1 MLFFLFSGLNPSN
14 ARTLLSKY
22 GEIDRIYFEPEKFR
36 RGIPYAYKE
45 GWVEYKKKRVAKMVA
60 NTLNGQAISAKKKS
74 PFAEA
79 IWTMKY
85 LHRFKWHHLNEQ
97 VTFDQRSKEQRLRME
112 LGKVRKEADF
122 YTGQLMKLK
131 KLKKNPEQKL
141 DDEKLNSRKAFYQK
155 KQLHPAKPKE
165 TNFDSSLLERIFVG

>member
-1 MLFFLFSGLNPSN
+1 MNPSN
-14 ARTLLSKY
+14 ARVILSKY
-22 GEIDRIYFEPEKFR
+22 GEIDRIYFEPERFR
-36 RGIPYAYKE
+36 RGIAYSYKE
-45 GWVEYKKKRVAKMVA
+45 GWVEFKKKRVAKMVA
-60 NTLNGQAISAKKKS
+60 NTLNGQVISAKKKS

-112 LGKVRKEADF
+112 LGRVRKEADF

-131 KLKKNPEQKL
+131 RLKKQPDQQVDPERVKA
-141 DDEKLNSRKAFYQK
+141 RKEFYQK
-155 KQLHPAKPKE
+155 KQVAPAKSKDPQLE
-165 TNFDSSLLERIFVG
+165 SSLLERIFTS